1 MALKQISVFLENK
14 PSQLLN
20 LADVLRKNAIDMR
33 ALSLSET
40 TDFGIARLIVDKP
53 DNALE
58 ILKAEQYI
66 ANQTPVLAVELNDQA
81 GGLYTILEIIAKANI
96 NLEYTYAFITRK
108 QGTACSVLRV
118 DDTQKAEQLLAENGI
133 RLLES
138 IDTI

>member
-118 DDTQKAEQLLAENGI
+118 DATQKAEQLLAENGI

>member
-53 DNALE
+53 DDALE